1 VFFFFSFVYVRE
13 TTDIKGWGGGWP
25 AEGEFLSLFFH
36 FFLLE
41 QK

>member
-1 VFFFFSFVYVRE
+1 VFFFSFVYVRE
-13 TTDIKGWGGGWP
+13 MRDIKGWGGGWP
-25 AEGEFLSLFFH
+25 AEGEFLSLSFH